1 MMKSLI
7 AALIAL
13 SLICPGR
20 ADAQA
25 QPDPEA
31 VAAATELII
40 TLRMP
45 DQFRLS
51 IPRMLQAMKWAIL
64 QTRPEKRER
73 EFDAATPVVIDAMN
87 ARVMELLGPI
97 ADIYARNLT
106 ASEIRQ
112 LAAFYRTPVAQKFM
126 DKSPAVTEEM
136 ATVGQ
141 NIGHTIGREMQERM
155 IEELRKQEEKL

>member
-45 DQFRLS
+45 DQFRLTV
-51 IPRMLQAMKWAIL
+51 PRTLQAMKWAVL
-64 QTRPEKRER
+64 QTRPKMER
-73 EFDAATPVVIDAMN
+73 QFDAATPVVIEAMN

-97 ADIYARNLT
+97 ADIYARNFT
-106 ASEIRQ
+106 VNEMHQ
-112 LAAFYRTPVAQKFM
+112 LVAFYRTPAGQKFL
-126 DKSPAVTEEM
+126 DKSSVVTEEM

-141 NIGHTIGREMQERM
+141 SIGHTIGREMHELM

>member
-51 IPRMLQAMKWAIL
+51 LPRMLQAMKGAVL
-64 QTRPEKRER
+64 LTRPEMER
-73 EFDAATPVVIDAMN
+73 HFDAATPVVIDAMN

-97 ADIYARNLT
+97 ADIYARNFT
-106 ASEIRQ
+106 VNEMHQ
-112 LAAFYRTPVAQKFM
+112 LVAFYRTPAGQKFM
-126 DKSPAVTEEM
+126 DKSSVVTEEM

-141 NIGHTIGREMQERM
+141 SIGHTIGREMQERM

>member
-45 DQFRLS
+45 DQFRLTV
-51 IPRMLQAMKWAIL
+51 PRMLQAMKGAVL
-64 QTRPEKRER
+64 QTRPKMER
-73 EFDAATPVVIDAMN
+73 QFDAATPVVIEAMN
-87 ARVMELLGPI
+87 ARVYGVAGSDCRHLCAKFHRQRNAPVGGLLSHAGGVRSSWISRP
-97 ADIYARNLT
+97 L
-106 ASEIRQ
+106 
-112 LAAFYRTPVAQKFM
+112 
-126 DKSPAVTEEM
+126 
-136 ATVGQ
+136 
-141 NIGHTIGREMQERM
+141 
-155 IEELRKQEEKL
+155 